1 MSYSKSTFDGEDRM
15 NEEKAQ
21 RAVELYRSGLS
32 YRYIAVRL
40 GVTIEWV
47 SHYLKESGVKWEG
60 ARVRRQQRE
69 SLMFRLKVTP
79 PMMPTP
85 KPIKPPT
92 IKERGRI
99 GDLRDS
105 VDKAYWRV
113 CG

>member
-1 MSYSKSTFDGEDRM
+1 MVTRRQVPDSEK
-15 NEEKAQ
+15 KAQ
-21 RAVELYRSGLS
+21 RAIELYRSGLACKH
-32 YRYIAVRL
+32 IAVRL
-40 GVTIEWV
+40 AVTTQWV
-47 SHYLKESGVKWEG
+47 SYQLKESGVESER